1 MLFTSI
7 LVWKKR
13 RKIKI
18 SSFVLLLTALAWPH
32 GCIADIRGF
41 MTIIVYMLK
50 MIVLYV
56 CVLSGNELLSK
67 LIATLNSLF
76 SHFVVRTNPV
86 TEYA

>member
-1 MLFTSI
+1 
-7 LVWKKR
+7 
-13 RKIKI
+13 
-18 SSFVLLLTALAWPH
+18 
-32 GCIADIRGF
+32 
-41 MTIIVYMLK
+41 MLK

-86 TEYA
+86 LSFRGEVNGLGSLYFRGVCVNVVLSR